1 LKEVRMSKRE
11 WKAEDLMRLG
21 SGYWSAVALQAGV
34 QTGLLLELVAGP
46 AAADDLAQRL
56 GLDPRATAQLCLGLK
71 AIGVLEEGG
80 QVLALHPDLVRFMDP
95 DSPRSKVNYVRH
107 MADMVP
113 AWAQL
118 ARCVRTGK
126 PVPPPDKPGERGE
139 GQDPPERTH
148 FYLAMRDIAVEQA
161 PGLAGRMGLA
171 GGQSLLD
178 LAGGPGV
185 YALTFA
191 QETPGLEA
199 TVFDLPQ
206 AEPYFRREAARR
218 PGGDKVGFIVGDYL
232 KDGLGGPYD
241 VIWVSQVL
249 HGEGPGT
256 CRELVAKAAGALKPG
271 GALWVQEFL
280 LGPEAPKHPWPALF
294 TLNMLINTDDGQS
307 YTVGE
312 VIGFMEAAG
321 LVDCAYLGPTKE
333 GGPAALIKGVK
344 P

>member
-1 LKEVRMSKRE
+1 MKKRE

-21 SGYWSAVALQAGV
+21 SGYWSALAFQAGV
-34 QTGLLLELVAGP
+34 QTGLLMALAAGP
-46 AAADDLAQRL
+46 APAGDLARRL

-71 AIGVLEEGG
+71 ALGVLEEGEG
-80 QVLALHPDLVRFMDP
+80 GLALHPDLVEFMDP
-95 DSPRSKVNYVRH
+95 DSPRSKVNYVQH

-139 GQDPPERTH
+139 GQDPPERAH

-178 LAGGPGV
+178 LGGGPGV

-199 TVFDLPQ
+199 AVFDLPQ
-206 AEPYFRREAARR
+206 AEPYFRQEAARR
-218 PGGDKVGFIVGDYL
+218 PGGGQVGFIVGDYL
-232 KDGLGGPYD
+232 KDDLGGPYD

-249 HGEGPGT
+249 HGEGPAT
-256 CRELVAKAAGALKPG
+256 CRELAAKAAGALKPG
-271 GALWVQEFL
+271 GRCGCRSFCWAPRPPGTP
-280 LGPEAPKHPWPALF
+280 GPPCSA
-294 TLNMLINTDDGQS
+294 
-307 YTVGE
+307 
-312 VIGFMEAAG
+312 
-321 LVDCAYLGPTKE
+321 
-333 GGPAALIKGVK
+333 
-344 P
+344 